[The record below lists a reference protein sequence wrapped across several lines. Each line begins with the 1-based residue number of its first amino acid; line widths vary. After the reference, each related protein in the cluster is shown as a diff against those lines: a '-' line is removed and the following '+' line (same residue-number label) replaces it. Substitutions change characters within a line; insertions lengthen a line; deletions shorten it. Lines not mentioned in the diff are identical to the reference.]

1 MNERRGRGAPRRVC
15 VLGSSGGIGSAL
27 VAALERRG
35 VEKIYAGSRRATLA
49 RSPAVT
55 SFTFDFADEASLEEA
70 ATTIAAEGPL
80 DLILVATGLLHRANA
95 VRPEKSMRQLDPASL
110 AELFHV
116 NSIGPAIAAKH
127 FLPHLARDRRA
138 VMAFLSARVGSIG
151 DNRLGGW
158 YAYRA
163 SKAAQNQLM
172 RTFAIEWSRRNRLGC
187 CLLLHPGT
195 VDTAL
200 SAPFQKNVPPA
211 KLFEPARAAR
221 QLLAIIAGATPA
233 DSGRF
238 IAWDGQDIPW

>member
-1 MNERRGRGAPRRVC
+1 MNERRGRGAPRRAC
-15 VLGSSGGIGSAL
+15 VLGASGGIGSAL

-95 VRPEKSMRQLDPASL
+95 VRPEKSIRQLDPASL

-127 FLPHLARDRRA
+127 FLPHLARDGRAVPLCAALRSRRA
-138 VMAFLSARVGSIG
+138 V
-151 DNRLGGW
+151 
-158 YAYRA
+158 
-163 SKAAQNQLM
+163 
-172 RTFAIEWSRRNRLGC
+172 
-187 CLLLHPGT
+187 
-195 VDTAL
+195 
-200 SAPFQKNVPPA
+200 
-211 KLFEPARAAR
+211 
-221 QLLAIIAGATPA
+221 
-233 DSGRF
+233 
-238 IAWDGQDIPW
+238 